1 MPSNKRQLLH
11 EIAVFSLPAI
21 AEKMLMIVIGLMG
34 TLFVGRLGTAE
45 LAAVSVSNSVLNT
58 LMAFYFGIGL
68 GATILIARAMDEKDG
83 AEQVRQLTFQAL
95 TILFLFAVVLS
106 ALCFAGAGWVL
117 DTLFGGLSAQTR
129 TLAIRYL
136 RMCLP
141 VSCALA
147 LDIAVSSCLRGVKDS
162 RLPFLFTALVNT
174 LNIALCL
181 LFIYG
186 FKWGIDGAAWA
197 YIISTLSGC
206 VAKLAVIVSGRG
218 RITLRRFYP
227 LRAARVLQ
235 MLHLSVPALIE
246 QVFVQ
251 FAFIG
256 VQVVTAM
263 IGDVTLAGYQVSNNI
278 LSLLYAVTGGLE
290 MTTVTLTGNALGRGE
305 PDLAKDYARTILLIG
320 EAVTCAC
327 AVVLFIFAGPIV
339 SLFTRDPA
347 VIEKAR
353 SILRIMCF
361 TVPLTSCFQ
370 CITGT
375 LKTSGMLMFVV
386 TVYMIGPWLLRIP
399 VAYLTVRYLH
409 MDIYGLIVGF
419 FCDYTF
425 RAGALLIAFLSG
437 KWLKH
442 RLK

>member
-162 RLPFLFTALVNT
+162 RLPFLFTALVNK

-197 YIISTLSGC
+197 YIISTLSVC
-206 VAKLAVIVSGRG
+206 AAKLAVIVSGRG

-235 MLHLSVPALIE
+235 MLRLSVPALIE

-256 VQVVTAM
+256 VQMVTAM

-278 LSLLYAVTGGLE
+278 LSLLYAVTGGL
-290 MTTVTLTGNALGRGE
+290 
-305 PDLAKDYARTILLIG
+305 
-320 EAVTCAC
+320 
-327 AVVLFIFAGPIV
+327 
-339 SLFTRDPA
+339 
-347 VIEKAR
+347 
-353 SILRIMCF
+353 
-361 TVPLTSCFQ
+361 
-370 CITGT
+370 
-375 LKTSGMLMFVV
+375 
-386 TVYMIGPWLLRIP
+386 
-399 VAYLTVRYLH
+399 
-409 MDIYGLIVGF
+409 
-419 FCDYTF
+419 
-425 RAGALLIAFLSG
+425 
-437 KWLKH
+437 
-442 RLK
+442 